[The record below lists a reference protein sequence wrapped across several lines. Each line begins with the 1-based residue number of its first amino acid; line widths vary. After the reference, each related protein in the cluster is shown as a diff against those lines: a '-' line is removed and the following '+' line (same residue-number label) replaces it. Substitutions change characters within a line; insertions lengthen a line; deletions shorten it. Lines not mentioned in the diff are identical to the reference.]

1 MGNSTEKELHTIN
14 NGTKPIRSIK
24 SALQTVMQISTILFD
39 KPRNVFA
46 QSLSAT
52 GKLNRLYSLS
62 LIDISESQQYIHL
75 HLPFLQIYHLKHS
88 IRSCQST
95 QE

>member
-24 SALQTVMQISTILFD
+24 SALQTMMQISTILFD

-46 QSLSAT
+46 QSLSAI
-52 GKLNRLYSLS
+52 GKFENCYILYHNV
-62 LIDISESQQYIHL
+62 SESQQYIHL
-75 HLPFLQIYHLKHS
+75 HPPFLQIYHLKRS

>member
-1 MGNSTEKELHTIN
+1 MGSSTEKELHTTN

-24 SALQTVMQISTILFD
+24 SALQTMMQISTILFD

-52 GKLNRLYSLS
+52 GKLNWLHSLS
-62 LIDISESQQYIHL
+62 LTYMSQQYIHL
-75 HLPFLQIYHLKHS
+75 HPPFLQIYHLKHS
-88 IRSCQST
+88 IRSCLFT

>member
-75 HLPFLQIYHLKHS
+75 HPPFLQIYHLKHS
-88 IRSCQST
+88 IRSCLFT